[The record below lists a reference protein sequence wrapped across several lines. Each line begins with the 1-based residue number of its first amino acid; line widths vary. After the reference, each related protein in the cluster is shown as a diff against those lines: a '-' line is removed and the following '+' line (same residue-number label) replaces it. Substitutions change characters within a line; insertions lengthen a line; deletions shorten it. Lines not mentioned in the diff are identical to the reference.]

1 MDFLEGFLMGPHWS
15 DTEYESRHHIGFY
28 LLTGLIIAGC
38 FGYLLVQPEQADRWV
53 WPWPVLGLLL
63 FLLMLLNPFLC
74 NRYYRQNRLIRLLIL
89 LVLMIKN
96 LLAILLLFA
105 LALPM
110 VHLDLTNIADN
121 LLNLTNESIA
131 AMTDRFSA
139 LNNASAM
146 IFGIIAGSLLMLLR
160 AALVVAIGTLVP
172 CLTLLVV
179 RWLQKGID
187 WIIRKQL
194 IPEMDKE

>member
-38 FGYLLVQPEQADRWV
+38 FGYLLVQPEQAERWV

-160 AALVVAIGTLVP
+160 AELVLAIGTLVP
-172 CLTLLVV
+172 CLTLLIV

-187 WIIRKQL
+187 WIIRKKL
-194 IPEMDKE
+194 IPQMDKE